1 MARLLR
7 SLTSLRPQQV
17 TPIMV
22 TLLLH
27 NNNNNNNKGLHSAA
41 LQCNETLLGVAQR
54 LSSSELVP

>member
-27 NNNNNNNKGLHSAA
+27 NNNNNKGLRSAA